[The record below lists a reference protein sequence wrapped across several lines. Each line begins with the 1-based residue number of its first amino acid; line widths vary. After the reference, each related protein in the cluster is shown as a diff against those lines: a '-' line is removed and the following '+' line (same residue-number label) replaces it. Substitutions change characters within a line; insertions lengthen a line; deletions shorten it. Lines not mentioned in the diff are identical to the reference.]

1 MQTRL
6 TPELLATSAGRE
18 ADRILRSCVHCGF
31 CTATCPT
38 YQLLGDELDG
48 PRGRIYQLKLVL
60 EGERA
65 TRSMQQHLDRCLS
78 CLNCETTCPS
88 GVEYHKLVEISRERI
103 ERLVPRPVH
112 ERLMRWGLRKVL
124 PYPSRFVPL
133 LRVGQ
138 WLRPLL
144 PPPLRNKVPVTLSPR
159 PRRRAAVTELA
170 PARKHQAGTCENT
183 RRSPELAP
191 ARTHPETAFAEPA
204 DEPTMAS
211 GAARRLL
218 MLDNCV
224 EPALSPATVRA
235 SQRVLARLGIEV
247 LQPAGSGC
255 CGAISQHL
263 AAPEEAR
270 RLMRRNID
278 AWWPQIA
285 PSDPEQTPVEAVLIT
300 ASGCGALV
308 KDYAWHLRDDPRY
321 ADKAARVSALA
332 RDLSELLSAE
342 DLARLPSPFA
352 RGVPRRIAFHPPC
365 TLQHGQRLMG
375 RVEALLTSAGFELTP
390 VRDTQSCC
398 GSAGTY
404 SILQAELSTRLRAD
418 RLEALQAGAPALIAT
433 ANVGCQ
439 THLAAAAG
447 RPVMHWI
454 ELFDPHHRAF
464 RGAASETTGVSAM
477 TCWARSPRTR
487 S

>member
-6 TPELLATSAGRE
+6 IPELLATSDGRE

-48 PRGRIYQLKLVL
+48 PRGRIYQLKLTL
-60 EGERA
+60 EGA
-65 TRSMQQHLDRCLS
+65 APTRTTQQHLDRCLT

-88 GVEYHKLVEISRERI
+88 GVEYHKLVEIGRERI

-133 LRVGQ
+133 LRIGQ

-144 PPPLRNKVPVTLSPR
+144 PGTLRDKVPVALSRWPQR
-159 PRRRAAVTELA
+159 N
-170 PARKHQAGTCENT
+170 G
-183 RRSPELAP
+183 
-191 ARTHPETAFAEPA
+191 A
-204 DEPTMAS
+204 DTS
-211 GAARRLL
+211 GAAGAAVGVSVRSNAPGGGALAPESEPAFGARSAVETAAEATETQDGITSRRVL

-224 EPALSPATVRA
+224 EPALTPATVLAAR
-235 SQRVLARLGIEV
+235 RVLTALGIEV
-247 LQPAGSGC
+247 VQPLGGGC

-263 AAPEEAR
+263 AAPDEAKR
-270 RLMRRNID
+270 FMRRNID
-278 AWWPQIA
+278 AWWPEIE
-285 PSDPEQTPVEAVLIT
+285 PSDPEQTPAEGILIT

-308 KDYAWHLRDDPRY
+308 KDYAWHLRDDPVY
-321 ADKAARVSALA
+321 AEKAARVSALA
-332 RDLSELLSAE
+332 RDLSELISAE

-352 RGVPRRIAFHPPC
+352 RDLPRRIAFHPPC
-365 TLQHGQRLMG
+365 TLQHGQGLMG
-375 RVEALLTSAGFELTP
+375 RVEALLTSVGFELTP
-390 VRDTQSCC
+390 VRDAHSCC

-404 SILQAELSTRLRAD
+404 SILQAELSKRLQAD

-439 THLAAAAG
+439 THLAAAAD
-447 RPVMHWI
+447 RPVLHWI
-454 ELFDPHHRAF
+454 ELFDPQ
-464 RGAASETTGVSAM
+464 RGSCLT
-477 TCWARSPRTR
+477 
-487 S
+487 

>member
-6 TPELLATSAGRE
+6 IPELLATTDGRE

-60 EGERA
+60 EGEPA
-65 TRSMQQHLDRCLS
+65 TRTTQQHLDRCLT

-88 GVEYHKLVEISRERI
+88 GVEYHKLVEIGRERI
-103 ERLVPRPVH
+103 ERSVPRPVH
-112 ERLMRWGLRKVL
+112 ERLLRWGLRQVL

-133 LRVGQ
+133 LRLGQ

-144 PPPLRNKVPVTLSPR
+144 PGVLRDKVPV
-159 PRRRAAVTELA
+159 AADNGEAPGSELLQA
-170 PARKHQAGTCENT
+170 PGLMPAVAGT
-183 RRSPELAP
+183 AV
-191 ARTHPETAFAEPA
+191 AGTAVAGTA
-204 DEPTMAS
+204 VA
-211 GAARRLL
+211 GAAAAESAPRQRRVL

-224 EPALSPATVRA
+224 EPALTPATVQA
-235 SQRVLARLGIEV
+235 TQRVLAQLGIQV
-247 LQPAGSGC
+247 LQPKGGGC

-263 AAPEEAR
+263 AAPDEAKR
-270 RLMRRNID
+270 FMRRNID
-278 AWWPQIA
+278 AWWPAIA
-285 PSDPEQTPVEAVLIT
+285 PSDPEQTPAEAILIT
-300 ASGCGALV
+300 ASGCGAVV
-308 KDYAWHLRDDPRY
+308 KDYGWHLRDDPVY
-321 ADKAARVSALA
+321 AEKAARVSALA

-352 RGVPRRIAFHPPC
+352 RQVPRRIAFHSPC

-375 RVEALLTSAGFELTP
+375 RVEALLTSVGFELTP
-390 VRDTQSCC
+390 VRDAHSCC

-404 SILQAELSTRLRAD
+404 SILQADLSQRLRAD
-418 RLEALQAGAPALIAT
+418 RLDALESGAPALIAT

-439 THLAAAAG
+439 THLAAAAD
-447 RPVMHWI
+447 RPVLHWI
-454 ELFDPHHRAF
+454 ELFDPR
-464 RGAASETTGVSAM
+464 
-477 TCWARSPRTR
+477 PDP
-487 S
+487 

>member
-6 TPELLATSAGRE
+6 IPKLLATSDGRE

-48 PRGRIYQLKLVL
+48 PRGRIYQLKLAL
-60 EGERA
+60 EGEIP
-65 TRSMQQHLDRCLS
+65 TRSTQQHLDRCLT

-88 GVEYHKLVEISRERI
+88 GVEYHKLVEIGRERI
-103 ERLVPRPVH
+103 ERSVRRPLQ
-112 ERLMRWGLRKVL
+112 ERLMRWGLRQVL

-144 PPPLRNKVPVTLSPR
+144 PKALREKVPKAMPGSGSKALSRFPTAKGSASATR
-159 PRRRAAVTELA
+159 GRLLHSTSALSGMDDRRGFQAAKQHEASRRRV
-170 PARKHQAGTCENT
+170 
-183 RRSPELAP
+183 
-191 ARTHPETAFAEPA
+191 
-204 DEPTMAS
+204 
-211 GAARRLL
+211 L

-224 EPALSPATVRA
+224 EPSLTPATVRA
-235 SQRVLARLGIEV
+235 TKRVLDQLGIQV
-247 LQPAGSGC
+247 LQPKGGGC

-263 AAPEEAR
+263 AAPDEAKGF
-270 RLMRRNID
+270 MRRNID
-278 AWWPQIA
+278 AWWPEIL
-285 PSDPEQTPVEAVLIT
+285 PNDPEQSPAEAILIT
-300 ASGCGALV
+300 ASGCGAVV
-308 KDYAWHLRDDPRY
+308 KEYGWHLRDDRDY
-321 ADKAARVSALA
+321 AEKAARVSALA

-352 RGVPRRIAFHPPC
+352 HDVPRRIAFHPPC

-375 RVEALLTSAGFELTP
+375 RVEALLTSVGFELTP
-390 VRDTQSCC
+390 VRDAHSCC

-418 RLEALQAGAPALIAT
+418 RLAALQAGSPALIVT

-439 THLAAAAG
+439 THLAAATD
-447 RPVMHWI
+447 RSVLHWI
-454 ELFDPHHRAF
+454 ELFDPQSSS
-464 RGAASETTGVSAM
+464 GLG
-477 TCWARSPRTR
+477 
-487 S
+487 